1 MLCCF
6 KNSVSTIPSSGGSNS
21 SLAKEKSARKLG
33 AKKKS
38 AKQIIPF
45 EVGVSTDANL
55 AQMSNRS
62 SPQMEDATCVQLEHE
77 PGHHFFAVF
86 DGHGG
91 KDVAQYCSQRAH
103 QVFFGVRTE
112 HPDWTVPQVWTQTYA
127 TLDKEI
133 QENLSIEDA
142 DCEGSTCT
150 TCHLQESSNGKFLIS
165 VANVGDSKAILI
177 DDNDLR
183 VLSETHRPT
192 NEQEERRV
200 KSEGGRITGERN
212 KRLNGMT
219 KQNKTKQNNLMKKTT
234 KGLTSTPF
242 VQDIVTV
249 NDSVQSVI
257 VMASDGVCKTPLFF
271 PPPQVTVRSATES
284 ATVIADKLKSLALQH
299 RSMDNIAVVVV
310 KIKHKSTAQ

>member
-6 KNSVSTIPSSGGSNS
+6 GNSVSSIQHEGSGSNLS
-21 SLAKEKSARKLG
+21 KEKSGRKLG
-33 AKKKS
+33 KKKS
-38 AKQIIPF
+38 NKQIIPF
-45 EVGVSTDANL
+45 EVGVATDANL

-62 SPQMEDATCVQLEHE
+62 SPQMEDATLVVLDHE
-77 PGHHFFAVF
+77 PGNHFFGVF

-91 KDVAQYCSQRAH
+91 KDVAQYCSTRAH
-103 QVFFGVRTE
+103 QVYFSVKTE
-112 HPDWTVPQVWTQTYA
+112 HPDWGLQQVWTQTYA
-127 TLDKEI
+127 SLDKEI
-133 QENLSIEDA
+133 QENLAIEDA
-142 DCEGSTCT
+142 DCEGSTGT
-150 TCHLQESSNGKFLIS
+150 TCHLQVLPNGKFAIS

-192 NEQEERRV
+192 NESEEKRV

-212 KRLNGMT
+212 KRLNGRLAVT
-219 KQNKTKQNNLMKKTT
+219 RALGDHLMKKTT

-242 VQDIVTV
+242 IQDTVTV
-249 NDSVQSVI
+249 DDSIQSVI
-257 VMASDGVCKTPLFF
+257 VMASDGLWDVVPDSL
-271 PPPQVTVRSATES
+271 VMHTVRSATES
-284 ATVIADKLKSLALQH
+284 ATVIAEKLKGLALQH

>member
-1 MLCCF
+1 MGGMCF
-6 KNSVSTIPSSGGSNS
+6 KDTVTSIPSGSS
-21 SLAKEKSARKLG
+21 SALAKEKSGRKLG
-33 AKKKS
+33 KKKS
-38 AKQIIPF
+38 TKQIVPF

-62 SPQMEDATCVQLEHE
+62 SPQMEDATLVQLDHE

-91 KDVAQYCSQRAH
+91 KDVAQYCSGRAH

-112 HPDWTVPQVWTQTYA
+112 HPEWTVPQVWTQTYA
-127 TLDKEI
+127 ALDKEI

-142 DCEGSTCT
+142 DCEGATCT
-150 TCHLQESSNGKFLIS
+150 TCHLQVLNNGKFQIS

-192 NEQEERRV
+192 NEVEEKRV
-200 KSEGGRITGERN
+200 KAEGGRITGERN
-212 KRLNGMT
+212 KRLNGRLAVT
-219 KQNKTKQNNLMKKTT
+219 RALGDHLMKKTT
-234 KGLTSTPF
+234 KGLSAVPF

-249 NDSVQSVI
+249 DDSVQSVI
-257 VMASDGVCKTPLFF
+257 VIASDGLWDVVPDSL
-271 PPPQVTVRSATES
+271 VMHTVRSATES
-284 ATVIADKLKSLALQH
+284 ASVIAEKLKGLALQH